1 LTKQRSPN
9 GRKGSARRLSVLAAM
24 AGLLWLVSPVP
35 VASAHA
41 YLLASAP
48 PSGYAVP
55 TPPAAVGLDFD
66 LPVTIGTDP
75 LALIDAAGAAHDL
88 GRTELS
94 LSGRRLSA
102 PLSSPLP
109 DGGYRLRWEV
119 TADDGDVVSGII
131 TFTVGAG
138 SVASDRGANGA
149 AIDSPVV
156 VFARWAVFAA
166 LALALG
172 GLVGD
177 RLVRRVLRDVDVD
190 SAQAAGPRP
199 AILAGAI
206 LGVGAASTL
215 AVAQVGPDLAR
226 LVGTGPGRI
235 VSVEAL
241 GFGAATV
248 PALLARHR
256 RSARLDAAAAAALLA
271 VVAAEGMRAHP
282 HAESPMWGTALTI
295 AHLLAATVWIGTL
308 LHVLRA
314 ARQWRGQPGWT
325 RLLVHDYS
333 RLALIGVAVV
343 LATGTAE
350 ALIVL
355 PSPSALITTSY
366 GLILLAKI
374 ALVTAIVVLAGLG
387 RRRLRT
393 TIRRHAVSPIGRS
406 ATIEAAALIGV
417 LAVTAVLVSVAP
429 AGPVNAA
436 LPAPPA
442 PNGPVVTVGTLA
454 GQLTVIGDASAGR
467 LVIRMTSPGRDD
479 LGTDDTVPGDSAM
492 PTGSA
497 VDRGSGP
504 ANYQLSAQLSSPGAA
519 TTALAVRGCG
529 PGCFTAPVSWL
540 PGINRV
546 RLAIT
551 APPWSGGE
559 ATLDV
564 PWPPRSDPTLLPSVL
579 AAMRA
584 VTHMTVHQAV
594 TSNYT
599 GYPGDETPLI
609 ISGPEFLGT
618 EPYGTGGGDPVIL
631 ASRPEETEVGL
642 GFPTGIVVRLFIGAD
657 HRILREE
664 QTAPNHLITSTF
676 EYPPSDRG

>member
-1 LTKQRSPN
+1 
-9 GRKGSARRLSVLAAM
+9 M
-24 AGLLWLVSPVP
+24 VSPVP

-41 YLLASAP
+41 YLLASTP
-48 PSGYAVP
+48 PGGYAVP
-55 TPPAAVGLDFD
+55 TPPAAVSLDFD
-66 LPVTIGTDP
+66 LPVTIGTEP
-75 LALIDAAGAAHDL
+75 LALTDGAGAAHEL
-88 GRTELS
+88 GRAELS
-94 LSGRRLSA
+94 LGGRRLGA
-102 PLSSPLP
+102 PVSSPLP
-109 DGGYRLRWEV
+109 DGGYRIRWEV
-119 TADDGDVVSGII
+119 TADDGDVVSGVV

-138 SVASDRGANGA
+138 SVASDRGSNGA
-149 AIDSPVV
+149 AVDSPVV
-156 VFARWAVFAA
+156 VLARWAVFAA

-177 RLVRRVLRDVDVD
+177 RLVRRVVRDVD

-206 LGVGAASTL
+206 LGVGAASAL

-226 LVGTGPGRI
+226 LVTGPGRI
-235 VSVEAL
+235 VGVEAL
-241 GFGAATV
+241 GFGAAAV
-248 PALLARHR
+248 LALLARPH
-256 RSARLDAAAAAALLA
+256 RSARLDAGAAAALLA

-282 HAESPMWGTALTI
+282 HATSPIWGTALTI
-295 AHLLAATVWIGTL
+295 AHLVAATVWIGTL

-314 ARQWRGQPGWT
+314 ARQWRGRPGWT
-325 RLLVHDYS
+325 RLLVYDYS

-366 GLILLAKI
+366 GQILLAKI
-374 ALVTAIVVLAGLG
+374 ALVTAIVVLAALG

-393 TIRRHAVSPIGRS
+393 SIRSHAVPPVGRT
-406 ATIEAAALIGV
+406 ATIEAAALLGV

-454 GQLTVIGDASAGR
+454 GQLTVIADASAGQ
-467 LVIRMTSPGRDD
+467 LVLRMTSPGRDD
-479 LGTDDTVPGDSAM
+479 LGTDDTIPGDSAS
-492 PTGSA
+492 PAGSV

-504 ANYQLSAQLSSPGAA
+504 ANYTLSAQLSSRGASP
-519 TTALAVRGCG
+519 TALAMRGCG
-529 PGCFTAPVSWL
+529 PGCFTAAVSWL
-540 PGINRV
+540 PGINQV

-559 ATLDV
+559 ATLGI

-599 GYPGDETPLI
+599 GYPGDETPLT

-631 ASRPEETEVGL
+631 SSRPEETEVGIK
-642 GFPTGIVVRLFIGAD
+642 FPIGIVVRLFIGAD